1 MALTRL
7 LIVGAGPYGLA
18 LAAYAKRRGLDTA
31 IVGEPMG
38 FWKHGMPPGMLLR
51 SDASWH
57 LDAQDRDTFEAF
69 LRARDVDPDGVLPIS
84 RELFLD
90 YAVWFQERNQIDVVP
105 SMVTELRRDGDAYRA
120 QFDGHAAI
128 SARSVVVTPGL
139 RPFATLP
146 ENVVRDL
153 PAHRYDHSSTLVDF
167 GGLRGKRCLIVGGR
181 QSAFESAALILE
193 AGADA
198 IDIVYRHD
206 TPAFAA
212 ADWELAEELARNTLA
227 EPGWYRHLSA
237 NEQER
242 IASRFWAEGRLKLEP
257 WLPSRLAGDRV
268 ALHPNSIVARCVER
282 PDGDI
287 DVTLAD
293 GAELRVDHVLLATG
307 YRPDLRRVSYLAPSL
322 LAELRTAD
330 GFPRLDDAFQSS
342 APGLFFTG
350 LVAARD
356 FGPLF
361 GFVRGAPVAARII
374 VDYLVVQDE

>member
-1 MALTRL
+1 MSAAEQESTANGEDSRPRFLT
-7 LIVGAGPYGLA
+7 V
-18 LAAYAKRRGLDTA
+18 GLD
-31 IVGEPMG
+31 
-38 FWKHGMPPGMLLR
+38 
-51 SDASWH
+51 
-57 LDAQDRDTFEAF
+57 
-69 LRARDVDPDGVLPIS
+69 
-84 RELFLD
+84 
-90 YAVWFQERNQIDVVP
+90 
-105 SMVTELRRDGDAYRA
+105 
-120 QFDGHAAI
+120 
-128 SARSVVVTPGL
+128 
-139 RPFATLP
+139 
-146 ENVVRDL
+146 
-153 PAHRYDHSSTLVDF
+153 
-167 GGLRGKRCLIVGGR
+167 LRGKRCLIVGGR

-282 PDGDI
+282 PDGAI
-287 DVTLAD
+287 EVTLAD

-374 VDYLVVQDE
+374 VDYLVAQDA